1 MHLLVLLIPVL
12 SFVWQCEELFE
23 AFLKHGW
30 LTWQQILDRVRS
42 NQNEGESSIVFFAC
56 VSFSMFAA
64 TIFLLNFNMS
74 NRLKHSSIED
84 ILLLVLL

>member
-1 MHLLVLLIPVL
+1 MHSLVLLIPVL
-12 SFVWQCEELFE
+12 SLVWQCEELFE

-42 NQNEGESSIVFFAC
+42 NQNEGELLL
-56 VSFSMFAA
+56 SFLHMFR
-64 TIFLLNFNMS
+64 FPCLLQPCLLNFNMS

-84 ILLLVLL
+84 ILLLVLV